1 MLNFPYYELR
11 KYAEILSTLS
21 AWSLELL
28 VYSAGGIM
36 NNKSK
41 QEEWENW
48 SKN

>member
-11 KYAEILSTLS
+11 KYTNILSALS

-28 VYSAGGIM
+28 VSSAGGIM
-36 NNKSK
+36 KNKSK
-41 QEEWENW
+41 LEEWENW